1 MWIRSQSKKVLLNVN
16 QVVINNN
23 KDKSEYYIYGY
34 SERGID
40 ILGVYSTQDKA
51 LKVLDEIQ
59 RFISDKQY
67 CAIDNVTRKSYILNK
82 GVHVFEMPKD
92 EDVEVWQK
100 KI

>member
-40 ILGVYSTQDKA
+40 ILGFYSTQEEA

-59 RFISDKQY
+59 RKVEYPGSTLFSPTSLKNYY
-67 CAIDNVTRKSYILNK
+67 CLTPTGQFYQ
-82 GVHVFEMPKD
+82 MPQDD
-92 EDVEVWQK
+92 EVEV
-100 KI
+100 

>member
-59 RFISDKQY
+59 RKVEYPGSTLFSPTSLKNCY
-67 CAIDNVTRKSYILNK
+67 CLTPTCQFYQ
-82 GVHVFEMPKD
+82 MPQDD
-92 EDVEVWQK
+92 EVEV
-100 KI
+100 